1 MTIST
6 VYRVLGQLLHI
17 KRKNLDYSIQIIFY
31 LWKVLLE
38 WIHSCSTK
46 TQNEQKQ
53 ISNFTSV
60 MLHRDIKS
68 TSITATLSSDD
79 LQYCCKHQES
89 LVPLLTRM
97 TRTAT
102 WLNNSFIQRALPDGC
117 TGQVSPTD
125 RQALPTRCGMPT
137 SSHILANRAVSLLQ
151 VDNFVGWI
159 SLTRGQTSTRQHMK
173 PLLYGC
179 SGTNESKLK
188 AHCSLK
194 DVHCSLNL
202 LI

>member
-1 MTIST
+1 MKSVAWVNSFMQHKNPEWTETDIQFHISDAAQ
-6 VYRVLGQLLHI
+6 RHKEHFHHCHLEQ
-17 KRKNLDYSIQIIFY
+17 RWFA
-31 LWKVLLE
+31 VLL
-38 WIHSCSTK
+38 
-46 TQNEQKQ
+46 Q
-53 ISNFTSV
+53 TSG
-60 MLHRDIKS
+60 
-68 TSITATLSSDD
+68 
-79 LQYCCKHQES
+79 
-89 LVPLLTRM
+89 VPGWLRMTRM

-179 SGTNESKLK
+179 SGTNESKIK